1 MCVIRACHAVGE
13 RTLVIP
19 HTGSVL
25 IPFMR
30 PEIVIV
36 SFDIFPICVH
46 IFQEI
51 DLSCTFQ
58 DTGNILL
65 LTGTVAVYIE
75 FFAIAAVQGYGSVKW

>member
-1 MCVIRACHAVGE
+1 
-13 RTLVIP
+13 
-19 HTGSVL
+19 
-25 IPFMR
+25 MR

-36 SFDIFPICVH
+36 SFDIFPMCVH

-65 LTGTVAVYIE
+65 LTPTVAVYIE
-75 FFAIAAVQGYGSVKW
+75 ISIAAVQGYRSVKWQNVQKSM